1 MITKRL
7 LSLLTVL
14 SIVITAFTAIPM
26 SASAQAVDGVEQAA
40 TGTSENQILPV
51 AANESEESGAQPSL
65 AEASQNDYPVITDI
79 QNVGSG
85 TQLTWDAY
93 QKNQS
98 YRIYYRKASSYTG
111 TWEEKYGAGGW
122 TRLATVRGNSYLH
135 TGMSDAEIGIYT
147 IRCVD
152 DQGSFTSE
160 FNPKGWENCYYAIP
174 EFSSI
179 RFDESGVH
187 LTWKPA
193 WKKHGVWN
201 GENYRVYRKTAGTSW
216 TRLEQTT
223 EDHYDDTTAEI
234 GVTYYYTLRLI
245 DAESSRFLS
254 DYQSSKAISFA
265 LYPYVNSIKNT
276 AGGAQ
281 LSWNRYNGAKAYRVY
296 YRTSNGWN
304 RLAKVSGTSYTDTSV
319 KNETNRVYTIR
330 AVDTRD
336 NFISDF
342 YHTGWSNT
350 YYTPPVIKALSN
362 TTQGVKVTWNRA
374 KGAQAY
380 CVYRKTNNGW
390 LRLAKTTASEY
401 TDTTAESGS
410 TYTYTLRMI
419 TANGNDFMSDHTGG
433 KSIFYVAAPTITSVE
448 NQSDSVKI
456 TWKPIKGANFYR
468 IYYRSGNGWIR
479 LASKYLTEYTDTS
492 VKDGETREYT
502 IRCLDKNE
510 NFVSDFDRVGYRN
523 TFHKPPVIDTISG
536 SNDGV
541 TLTWKRAKGAEDYR
555 VYRKTAD
562 SSWKLITQTNKSS
575 FTDTSHPKGTLCYY
589 TLRMISSDSSRFMSY
604 HNGGRSILWCETP
617 QFSSITNGENGTILS
632 WEPVNGAYEYR
643 VYYRSDNEW
652 SRMTSTKGTTYTDS
666 KVINAQTKTYTI
678 RCVDKNGAFISD
690 YDTVGKVH
698 TYYRPTAINTITY
711 RDHDNTITWKKS
723 SDAASYSVYRKALG
737 ESDWTMIAD
746 RITSGSYTDVD
757 ITKDAVYAY
766 TLRILDKN
774 GNIIDAE
781 YGKDIYYQNG
791 APADGI
797 FPAGG
802 IDYRLDQGVP
812 ANGYYLDQDVAYYYQ
827 NGIRIEQNWFKQG
840 VYQTSCDRAQ
850 WLYELMSALQ
860 EAPDAD
866 REDTKVI
873 FDAAVQRGIID
884 SYTDQ
889 DSALTVDRRYV
900 ANTIYKALGY
910 TEHSVGVISDI
921 GADDAALSTLA
932 YYGYFTLDD
941 DDRIFPT
948 TAVTEEEFDALLSQ
962 IRLYRQL
969 RGKTV
974 LSFGDSIMHG
984 SGNYSIPISR
994 QIAEKYGMTAYDYSV
1009 GGATMG
1015 KYSGKSHI
1023 PDQVR
1028 KAAEHQYQPDFI
1040 LINGGTNDMFRGVQL
1055 GAVQSGYDMSQASE
1069 STYSGGFEKAM
1080 WLIRSIWQDVPV
1092 IFIRAHNTNLSNDA
1106 TERTYGERGL
1116 EIADK
1121 WHCGSADI
1129 YDGTT
1134 MNGEDQKLADRYT
1147 YANPTHNYQHDTIH
1161 PNALGYAT
1169 FYIPMIEQVMAKAVQ
1184 NQ

>member
-7 LSLLTVL
+7 FSLLTML
-14 SIVITAFTAIPM
+14 LIVITAFTSIPL
-26 SASAQAVDGVEQAA
+26 SATAQAVDGMEQTV
-40 TGTSENQILPV
+40 TGASENQILPV
-51 AANESEESGAQPSL
+51 TTKEAEQTGSQPSL
-65 AEASQNDYPVITDI
+65 TETSQNDYPVITDI

-85 TQLTWDAY
+85 TQLTWDTY
-93 QKNQS
+93 KGNHS

-111 TWEEKYGAGGW
+111 TWDEKYGAGGW
-122 TRLATVRGNSYLH
+122 TRLATVKGNSYLH
-135 TGMSDAEIGIYT
+135 TGMSDAAIGIYT

-152 DQGSFTSE
+152 DQGNFTSE
-160 FNPKGWENCYYAIP
+160 FNPKGWENCYYADP
-174 EFSSI
+174 EFTSI

-201 GENYRVYRKTAGTSW
+201 GENYRVYRKTAGASW

-223 EDHYDDTTAEI
+223 EDHYDDATAQI

-245 DAESSRFLS
+245 DSESSRFLS
-254 DYQSSKAISFA
+254 DYHSSKAVSFA

-276 AGGAQ
+276 GSGAQ
-281 LSWNRYNGAKAYRVY
+281 LSWYQYNGAKAYRVY
-296 YRTSNGWN
+296 YRSSNGWN

-330 AVDTRD
+330 AVDARD

-342 YHTGWSNT
+342 YRPGWSNT
-350 YYTPPVIKALSN
+350 YYTPPVIKTLSN

-374 KGAQAY
+374 KGAQDY

-390 LRLAKTTASEY
+390 LRLTKTTESEF
-401 TDTTAESGS
+401 TDTTAESGN

-433 KSIFYVAAPTITSVE
+433 KSIFYVAAPTITAVE
-448 NQSDSVKI
+448 NLSDSVKI

-468 IYYRSGNGWIR
+468 IYYRSGNGWTR

-510 NFVSDFDRVGYRN
+510 NFVSDFDHIGYRN
-523 TFHKPPVIDTISG
+523 TFHKPPVIHTISG
-536 SNDGV
+536 SGDGI
-541 TLTWKRAKGAEDYR
+541 TLTWNRAKGAEDYR
-555 VYRKTAD
+555 VYRKTGG

-575 FTDTSHPKGTLCYY
+575 YTDTSYEKGTLCYY

-604 HNGGRSILWCETP
+604 HNGGRSILWCATP
-617 QFSSITNGENGTILS
+617 RFSTITNGENGTILS

-643 VYYRSDNEW
+643 VYNRSGNEW
-652 SRMTSTKGTTYTDS
+652 IRLISTQGTTYTDS

-690 YDTVGKVH
+690 FDTAGTVH
-698 TYYRPTAINTITY
+698 TYYRPIVINSITY
-711 RDHDNTITWKKS
+711 RDHTNTITWKKN

-746 RITSGSYTDVD
+746 RITSGSYIDED
-757 ITKDAVYAY
+757 ITEDAVYAY
-766 TLRILDKN
+766 TLRILEKD
-774 GNIIDAE
+774 GAVIDAE
-781 YGKDIYYQNG
+781 YGQDIYYQNG
-791 APADGI
+791 APANGSFTAND
-797 FPAGG
+797 
-802 IDYRLDQGVP
+802 IDYRLDQGVL
-812 ANGYYLDQDVAYYYQ
+812 ANGYYFDQDVAYYYQ
-827 NGIRIEQNWFKQG
+827 SGIRFEQDWFKQG
-840 VYQTSCDRAQ
+840 VYQLSCDRAV
-850 WLYELMSALQ
+850 WLYELMSALG

-866 REDTKVI
+866 RDDAKAI
-873 FDAAVQRGIID
+873 FAAAVQRGIID
-884 SYTDQ
+884 SYTEQ
-889 DSALTVDRRYV
+889 DSTLSVDRRYAAV
-900 ANTIYKALGY
+900 TIFNALGY
-910 TEHSVGVISDI
+910 TEHSVGNISDI
-921 GADDAALSTLA
+921 DTNDHALSTLA
-932 YYGYFTLDD
+932 YYGYFTLDE
-941 DDRIFPT
+941 DDRIYPT
-948 TAVTEEEFDALLSQ
+948 SNVTEEEFDALLSQ

-984 SGNYSIPISR
+984 SGNFSIPIS
-994 QIAEKYGMTAYDYSV
+994 QQVAEKYGMTAYDYSV

-1015 KYSGKSHI
+1015 TYSGKSHI

-1028 KAAEHQYQPDFI
+1028 KAAEYHYQPDFI

-1055 GAVQSGYDMSQASE
+1055 GGIQSGYDMMQASE

-1080 WLIRSIWQDVPV
+1080 WLIRNTWQDVPV
-1092 IFIRAHNTNLSNDA
+1092 IFIRAHNTNLSNDS
-1106 TERTYGERGL
+1106 TEHTFGERGL
-1116 EIADK
+1116 KIADK

-1129 YDGTT
+1129 YNDTA
-1134 MNGEDQKLADRYT
+1134 MNCEDQQIADRYT
-1147 YANPTHNYQHDTIH
+1147 YPNPSHNYKHDSIH

-1169 FYIPMIEQVMAKAVQ
+1169 FYIPIIEQVMAKAVD